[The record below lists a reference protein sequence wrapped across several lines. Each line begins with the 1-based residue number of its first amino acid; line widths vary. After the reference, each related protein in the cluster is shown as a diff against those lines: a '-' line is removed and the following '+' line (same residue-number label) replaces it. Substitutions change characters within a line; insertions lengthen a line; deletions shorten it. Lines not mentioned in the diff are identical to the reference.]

1 MPADEEDGGNPHSPS
16 PAAQEDDKGDNEN
29 SKTTTKTNA
38 TNSPTTNNAAT
49 ARERRQRTDYP
60 PATPQTSN
68 VWNKKEEEETSVA
81 ARASLNLVTSVG
93 EDAAARSRLAT
104 RGYDRSFDDIELN
117 SLQTSSD
124 CMAKLTCPVRP
135 PVAPGADAV
144 AAATSSLVSENAAA
158 EAELTP
164 RSRRRLFKSTA
175 V

>member
-1 MPADEEDGGNPHSPS
+1 MPADEGEEDPPSSS
-16 PAAQEDDKGDNEN
+16 PAAQEDDKNNEN
-29 SKTTTKTNA
+29 VVEDITA
-38 TNSPTTNNAAT
+38 NSTTNNAAT
-49 ARERRQRTDYP
+49 ATKRRLDYP
-60 PATPQTSN
+60 PATPQTSL

-81 ARASLNLVTSVG
+81 ARASLNLVSVG
-93 EDAAARSRLAT
+93 EAAAAHRGRRLTT

-135 PVAPGADAV
+135 PAAAA
-144 AAATSSLVSENAAA
+144 AAATFSLVSEEA

-164 RSRRRLFKSTA
+164 RTRRRLFKSTA

>member
-1 MPADEEDGGNPHSPS
+1 MPADEGEEDPPSSS
-16 PAAQEDDKGDNEN
+16 PAAQEDDKNNEN
-29 SKTTTKTNA
+29 VEDITANSTTY
-38 TNSPTTNNAAT
+38 NAAT
-49 ARERRQRTDYP
+49 ATKRRLDYP
-60 PATPQTSN
+60 PATPQTSH

-81 ARASLNLVTSVG
+81 ARASLNLVSVG
-93 EDAAARSRLAT
+93 EAAAARGCRLT

-135 PVAPGADAV
+135 PAAAAAA
-144 AAATSSLVSENAAA
+144 AAATSSLVSEEA

-164 RSRRRLFKSTA
+164 RTRRRLFKSTA

>member
-1 MPADEEDGGNPHSPS
+1 MPADEGEEDPPSSS
-16 PAAQEDDKGDNEN
+16 PAAQEDDKNNEN
-29 SKTTTKTNA
+29 VEDITA
-38 TNSPTTNNAAT
+38 NSTTNNAAT
-49 ARERRQRTDYP
+49 ATKRRLDYP
-60 PATPQTSN
+60 PATPQTSL

-81 ARASLNLVTSVG
+81 ARASLNLVSVG
-93 EDAAARSRLAT
+93 EAAAAHRGRRLTT

-135 PVAPGADAV
+135 PTAAAAV
-144 AAATSSLVSENAAA
+144 ATSSLVSEEA

-164 RSRRRLFKSTA
+164 RTRRRLFKSTA

>member
-1 MPADEEDGGNPHSPS
+1 MPADEGEEDPPSSS
-16 PAAQEDDKGDNEN
+16 PAAQEYDKNNEN
-29 SKTTTKTNA
+29 VEDITAN
-38 TNSPTTNNAAT
+38 PTTNNAAT
-49 ARERRQRTDYP
+49 ATKRRLDYP
-60 PATPQTSN
+60 PATPQTSH

-81 ARASLNLVTSVG
+81 ARASLNLVSVG
-93 EDAAARSRLAT
+93 EAAAAHRGRRLTT

-135 PVAPGADAV
+135 PAAAAAA
-144 AAATSSLVSENAAA
+144 AAATSSLVSEEA

-164 RSRRRLFKSTA
+164 RTRRRLFKSTA

>member
-1 MPADEEDGGNPHSPS
+1 MPADEGEENPPSSS
-16 PAAQEDDKGDNEN
+16 PAAQEDDKNNEN
-29 SKTTTKTNA
+29 VEDITA
-38 TNSPTTNNAAT
+38 NSTTNNAAT
-49 ARERRQRTDYP
+49 ATKRRLDYP
-60 PATPQTSN
+60 PATPQTSH

-81 ARASLNLVTSVG
+81 ARASLNLVSVG
-93 EDAAARSRLAT
+93 EAAAARGRRLTT

-135 PVAPGADAV
+135 PAAAAATAV
-144 AAATSSLVSENAAA
+144 AATSSLVSEEA

-164 RSRRRLFKSTA
+164 RTRRRLFKSTA

>member
-1 MPADEEDGGNPHSPS
+1 MPADEGEEDPPSSS
-16 PAAQEDDKGDNEN
+16 PAAQEDDKNNEN
-29 SKTTTKTNA
+29 VEDITA
-38 TNSPTTNNAAT
+38 NSTTNNAAT
-49 ARERRQRTDYP
+49 ATKRRLDYP
-60 PATPQTSN
+60 PATPQTSL

-81 ARASLNLVTSVG
+81 ARASLNLVSVG
-93 EDAAARSRLAT
+93 EAAAAHRGRRLTT

-135 PVAPGADAV
+135 P
-144 AAATSSLVSENAAA
+144 AAAVSSSLVSEEA

-164 RSRRRLFKSTA
+164 RTRRRLFKSTA